1 MEVSLHHHRVYVYTG
16 GKAFRP
22 DLPSVLMIHGAQ
34 NDHSVWIMQSR
45 WLAHHGYNVLAVD
58 LPAHGRSEGP
68 ICETIEAMA
77 AWCGELLD
85 ALGVSAAAW
94 LGHSM
99 GSLIALEAA
108 ACKPTRS
115 WANILLGSA
124 FPMRVSDVLLSAA
137 QHDEQ
142 KAFDMITRWSHSG
155 ISHHPGSP
163 GPGFSIYNQGRR
175 LMERQSPGVLFNDFK
190 ACNTY
195 AQGLARAQSISQPTL
210 LLSGALD
217 LMTPPK
223 AAQSLAKAISGSQ
236 CEVIDRAGH
245 QLMVEQP
252 DEVRGA
258 IAGFLAKAWASQP
271 KVLGDGTS
279 C

>member
-1 MEVSLHHHRVYVYTG
+1 
-16 GKAFRP
+16 
-22 DLPSVLMIHGAQ
+22 
-34 NDHSVWIMQSR
+34 MQSR

-58 LPAHGRSEGP
+58 LPAHGRSDGP

-77 AWCGELLD
+77 AWCGELLHT
-85 ALGVSAAAW
+85 LGVSAAAW

-108 ACKPTRS
+108 ACRPTQS

-124 FPMRVSDVLLSAA
+124 FPMRVSDALLDAA

-155 ISHHPGSP
+155 ITHLPGSP

-175 LMERQSPGVLFNDFK
+175 LLERQAQGVLFNDFR
-190 ACNTY
+190 ACNNY
-195 AQGLARAQSISQPTL
+195 AQGLERAQSIRQPTL
-210 LLSGALD
+210 LLSAALD

-223 AAQSLAKAISGSQ
+223 AAQSLARAIPGSQ
-236 CEVIDRAGH
+236 CEIVDRAGH

-252 DEVRGA
+252 DAVRDA
-258 IAGFLAKAWASQP
+258 IAAFLAKAWAGYSKP
-271 KVLGDGTS
+271 DHA
-279 C
+279 